1 MIWNPFSKDSS
12 EGDKKITLDE
22 VHLIL
27 AQFQEWMPRIQVLP
41 ELQPELKYD
50 EIIKYFDSD
59 CPPNSTVTKGAII
72 CQKRPR
78 GQLLGLIFLDENN
91 RFVCRPDGT
100 PYGRQLLG
108 EKLDKKLSKN
118 FGSLDLIIVE
128 LKSQKSGVAQ
138 FHQEVVSQFSEWL
151 QDFLKMAEVI
161 PVMTYEDAIQYFI
174 TSRPSDPRVQKG
186 GILRQPHPQGQFLAQ
201 MFLDNND
208 QIVHRPD
215 GKPYGRYLVAKQ
227 LDEELQDTFG
237 KQDLIIVE

>member
-12 EGDKKITLDE
+12 EGSKQITPYE
-22 VHLIL
+22 EKRIL
-27 AQFQEWMPRIQVLP
+27 AQFKEWMPRIQVLP
-41 ELQPELKYD
+41 ELQPQLKYD
-50 EIIKYFDSD
+50 AIIKYFDSD

-72 CQKRPR
+72 CQKRPK
-78 GQLLGLIFLDENN
+78 GQLLGLMFLDENN

-108 EKLDKKLSKN
+108 EKLDKKLNNN
-118 FGSLDLIIVE
+118 FRSRDLIIVE

-174 TSRPSDPRVQKG
+174 TSRPSDPRV
-186 GILRQPHPQGQFLAQ
+186 
-201 MFLDNND
+201 
-208 QIVHRPD
+208 
-215 GKPYGRYLVAKQ
+215 
-227 LDEELQDTFG
+227 
-237 KQDLIIVE
+237 